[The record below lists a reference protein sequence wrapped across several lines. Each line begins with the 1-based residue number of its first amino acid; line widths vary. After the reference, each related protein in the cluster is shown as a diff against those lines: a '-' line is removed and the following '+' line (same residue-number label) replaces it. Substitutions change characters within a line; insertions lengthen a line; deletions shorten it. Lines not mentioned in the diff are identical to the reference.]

1 MKGDSIVIEQHHH
14 DAAKLIVSKLLSV
27 IKSSSHYTISV
38 AGESG
43 SGKSETAEAIAMKL
57 QEYDI
62 NAVILQQDD
71 YYFLPPKSND
81 MKRRKDANWFGKKEV
96 NIELL
101 SEHLANFQQGA
112 QSISKPMVVYHEDK
126 IEQEEMS
133 MEGTKVLIAE
143 GTYTT
148 RLSNV
153 DCHIF
158 IDRNYDK
165 TREHREKRLRAKSEL
180 DGFTEQILKNEHL
193 EISQQKK
200 MADIIIDSDYK
211 IVG

>member
-81 MKRRKDANWFGKKEV
+81 MKRRKDSNWFGKKEV